1 MILKEGRRFSNRNVD
16 VQSKTQNKQR
26 ILSGGNV

>member
-1 MILKEGRRFSNRNVD
+1 MILKERGRFSNRNVD
-16 VQSKTQNKQR
+16 VQSKIQNKRR